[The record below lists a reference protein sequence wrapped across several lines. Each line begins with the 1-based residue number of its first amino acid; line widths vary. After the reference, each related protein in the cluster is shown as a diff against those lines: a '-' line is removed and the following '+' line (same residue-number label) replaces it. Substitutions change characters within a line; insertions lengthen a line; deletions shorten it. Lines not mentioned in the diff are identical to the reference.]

1 MTTPEG
7 KNTEFLKKVCKKL
20 GITAYKLTFE
30 GTVGAPDW
38 LLMRNGRSVMIEL
51 KAPGKKGRL
60 SPQQQ
65 RMIETLETEG
75 GFDVYVCSDQ
85 EKIKTAV
92 CWGLFGGMDVTRD
105 L

>member
-7 KNTEFLKKVCKKL
+7 QNTLFLKKACKKL
-20 GITAYKLTFE
+20 GITAYKLSFE

-38 LLMRNGRSVMIEL
+38 LLMRDGKHILIEL
-51 KAPGKKGRL
+51 KAKRKGRL
-60 SPQQQ
+60 SPQQA
-65 RMIETLETEG
+65 RMIDLLSDEG
-75 GFDVYVCSDQ
+75 GFEVFVCDDEES
-85 EKIKTAV
+85 IKTAV

>member
-7 KNTEFLKKVCKKL
+7 QNTLFLKKACKKL
-20 GITAYKLTFE
+20 GISAFKLSFE

-38 LLMRNGRSVMIEL
+38 LLMRDGKHILIEL
-51 KAPGKKGRL
+51 KAPKRGKL
-60 SPQQQ
+60 SPPQQ
-65 RMIETLETEG
+65 RMIDLLSEAG
-75 GFDVYVCSDQ
+75 GFEVFVCNNEES
-85 EKIKTAV
+85 IRTAI